1 MRGGGGFEG
10 VFLLIAWKYLSGE
23 PPFVGEPFIPI
34 FGGEPL
40 IIFGGECGTASSGD
54 RDRMSNESEILRS
67 AFMRSCVSFSIGLS
81 RPSSRYDE
89 S

>member
-1 MRGGGGFEG
+1 MGSHLSAGTVGPLIFKISIWKTRG
-10 VFLLIAWKYLSGE
+10 A
-23 PPFVGEPFIPI
+23 PPGIL
-34 FGGEPL
+34 GGEPL